1 MVSLTLKEIGDTIQ
15 IKMFSPNKKEWAI
28 ALSKVKRLDG
38 ARFDGDSKC
47 WVCANSEANKCT
59 LLTVGRTSG
68 IKKTQDSV
76 MSRCPPKYLD
86 FVSAEEFIP
95 NFDVKERQKRLI
107 DEEELNGPLVK
118 GLRNYQIDFLKFMIA
133 RNGKAILSDSMGTGK
148 TLQSLAWLAYSD
160 SFPALIVVTAPTKLQ
175 WEREYNRWLEDFP
188 NSQPVQ
194 VLRGQTPTRIYAG
207 TTVIINWDILHYWEK
222 ELKRCKFRCIIGD
235 EAQAIGN
242 PDSKRAKA
250 FIKLSESIP
259 SCIVMSGTPARS
271 RPAQYWSMIHCVEP
285 TLFPD
290 YKAYL
295 WRYCDPKFTPFS
307 IQPTFNGAKNTTEL
321 HYRLMKCMLR
331 RTKEEVM
338 TELPSKQVEVVPLEV
353 DESFKDEYSIAEDEL
368 KTSTNSE
375 LRMKVAAL
383 GRCAY
388 LMKEKSLIK
397 WTEELLDS
405 SGEKVVIF
413 CWHRDVV
420 DLLMEGFAK
429 YNPTKIYGGMSLR
442 DREDSKAKF
451 ISDESCRVIVGNI
464 QALGTGVDGLQKV
477 CCKAIFAEFANTITD
492 SLQAEDRLHRGGQ
505 DKQVTIYYTCAKDTI
520 DETMMKALD
529 DKRKVLDSVLNG
541 KETDDSD
548 LLSAILKRYNN
559 K

>member
-1 MVSLTLKEIGDTIQ
+1 MVNLTLKETSDTIQ
-15 IKMFSPNKKEWAI
+15 IKLFSKDRKQWAI

-38 ARFDGDSKC
+38 ARFDGDAKC
-47 WVCANSEANKCT
+47 WICKNNEANKST
-59 LLTVGRTSG
+59 LQSIGNVSG
-68 IKKTQDSV
+68 IKKSDTSIL
-76 MSRCPPKYLD
+76 SRCPAKYRE
-86 FVSAEEFIP
+86 FVSAKEFVP
-95 NFDVKERQKRLI
+95 NFDIKERQKKLI
-107 DEEELNGPLVK
+107 DSVELNGPLVK
-118 GLRNYQIDFLKFMIA
+118 GLRNYQVDFLRFMVA
-133 RNGKAILSDSMGTGK
+133 RNGRVLLSDSMGTGK
-148 TLQSLAWLAYSD
+148 TLQSLSWLAYSD

-194 VLRGQTPTRIYAG
+194 VLRGQTPARIYAG

-222 ELKRCKFRCIIGD
+222 ELKKCKFRCIIGD

-250 FIKLSESIP
+250 FMRLSESIP

-285 TLFPD
+285 SMFPD
-290 YKAYL
+290 YTAYL

-307 IQPTFNGAKNTTEL
+307 PMPTFSGAKNTTEL

-338 TELPSKQVEVVPLEV
+338 TELPSKQVEVIPLEV
-353 DESFKDEYSIAEDEL
+353 DESYKDEYSIAESEL
-368 KTSTNSE
+368 GTSTNSE
-375 LRMKVAAL
+375 ARMKVAAL

-429 YNPTKIYGGMSLR
+429 YNPVRIYGGMSLR
-442 DREDSKAKF
+442 EREDAKSKF
-451 ISDESCRVIVGNI
+451 INDDSCKVIVGNI

-477 CCKAIFAEFANTITD
+477 CCKAIFAEFANTVTD

-505 DKQVTIYYTCAKDTI
+505 DKQVTIYYTCARETV
-520 DETMMKALD
+520 DEVMMKAID
-529 DKRKVLDSVLNG
+529 NKRKVLDSVLNG
-541 KETDDSD
+541 KDTADDD
-548 LLSAILKRYNN
+548 LLGEILKRYNN
-559 K
+559 M